1 MSIKTKKHED
11 IIKFIHLLDKWRKHA
26 PTEEQILTLTTVG
39 TRRFPNEVKKSNKIA
54 RNLEIPSN
62 FEFLDKIYSR
72 SQTVAIAVL
81 IVFVFTLLYSQWGGV
96 WARELLGNFI
106 FVFTMLGL
114 IMLVGIIMYQHRIKS
129 RDYINS
135 NTEQLKELRRIA
147 NTLVSQLAPLA
158 INGEFK
164 PKEYPFHLIHDDYQG
179 LRMVGRQS
187 SSFKMMFSTPHS
199 LMILGKDVKLMS
211 SIGRMSFYDG
221 LRGFQGGQPSIR
233 LVVSQIAG
241 DYKGYLKKCADW
253 RNAGVDI
260 LVRKCDEGII
270 KRSYIIVD
278 DRDIW
283 VSNQLLEELDIA
295 DSLEITKIEEKS
307 EKERILVR
315 FNNVWSN
322 SMIAEEL
329 EATSWRKVY
338 KEKAEY
344 EHQKRK
350 KAENNG

>member
-39 TRRFPNEVKKSNKIA
+39 TRRFPNEVKNSNKIA
-54 RNLEIPSN
+54 RKLEIPSN

-72 SQTVAIAVL
+72 SQTVLIAVL

-114 IMLVGIIMYQHRIKS
+114 IVLAGIIMYQHRIKS
-129 RDYINS
+129 HEYKNRNK
-135 NTEQLKELRRIA
+135 EQLKELRSIA
-147 NTLVSQLAPLA
+147 NRLVSQLIPLA
-158 INGEFK
+158 INGEFI
-164 PKEYPFHLIHDDYQG
+164 PKKYPFQVIHDDYQG

-199 LMILGKDVKLMS
+199 LMILGKEAKLMS
-211 SIGRMSFYDG
+211 PMGRLSFFDG
-221 LRGFQGGQPSIR
+221 LRGFQGGQPSIK

-241 DYKGYLKKCADW
+241 DYKSYLKKCADW
-253 RNAGVDI
+253 RNAGVDV
-260 LVRKCDEGII
+260 LVRKSDEGII
-270 KRSYIIVD
+270 KRSYIIID

-295 DSLEITKIEEKS
+295 DTLEITKIEDKN
-307 EKERILVR
+307 EKEKIIAR
-315 FNNVWSN
+315 FDNIWNN

-329 EATSWRKVY
+329 EATSWRTVY
-338 KEKAEY
+338 KEKAQY
-344 EHQKRK
+344 ERQKK
-350 KAENNG
+350 KKD